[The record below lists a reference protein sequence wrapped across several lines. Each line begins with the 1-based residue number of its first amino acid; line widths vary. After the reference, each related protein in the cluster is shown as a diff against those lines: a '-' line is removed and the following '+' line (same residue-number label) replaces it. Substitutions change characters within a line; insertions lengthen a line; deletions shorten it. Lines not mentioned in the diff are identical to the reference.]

1 MVPSVLLNIHND
13 LCHPGVTKMLHYI
26 KTKNL
31 PYSTDEVRR
40 VVKECKICAKV
51 KPQFCKLD
59 DEKLIKAT
67 APMQRLS
74 LDFKG
79 PLPSI
84 SNNKYFL
91 TVVDEYSRMP
101 FAFPCSNI
109 NSSTVIKC
117 LVDLFSILGYPDY
130 IHSDRGASFMSK
142 ELKDVL
148 FTRDIATSK
157 TTPYHPT
164 GNAQC
169 EKYNGI
175 IWKSIQLALMTQ
187 ELPTSHW
194 ESVLCE
200 ALHSIRSTLCTS
212 INTTPHERFFTF
224 QRRSSVGKSIPTG
237 LIVPGKALL
246 RRFVRKNK
254 TDPLVDEVDII
265 DINPTYANIRYPDG
279 RESTVSLKDLAPLPQ
294 DNHMNVQNNEGVN
307 DPITDMC
314 ITNNH
319 EGDIVKGNSCIPVI
333 EVPTDSN
340 SVSVP
345 TAQNNNSVNGRGSS
359 DSNTQ
364 ALDTVNVDIMVED
377 ISTSMPQPVEH
388 LRRSGRANI
397 GVAPVRYGHD

>member
-1 MVPSVLLNIHND
+1 
-13 LCHPGVTKMLHYI
+13 
-26 KTKNL
+26 
-31 PYSTDEVRR
+31 
-40 VVKECKICAKV
+40 
-51 KPQFCKLD
+51 
-59 DEKLIKAT
+59 
-67 APMQRLS
+67 MQRLS

-91 TVVDEYSRMP
+91 TVIDEYSRMP

-117 LVDLFSILGYPDY
+117 LVELFSIVGYPDY
-130 IHSDRGASFMSK
+130 IHTDRGASFMSK
-142 ELKDVL
+142 ELKDFL

-175 IWKSIQLALMTQ
+175 IWKNIQLALMTQ

-194 ESVLCE
+194 ESVLYE

-237 LIVPGKALL
+237 LVVPGRAL
-246 RRFVRKNK
+246 
-254 TDPLVDEVDII
+254 

-279 RESTVSLKDLAPLPQ
+279 RESTVSLQDLAPVPQ
-294 DNHMNVQNNEGVN
+294 DHHVIVENDVN
-307 DPITDMC
+307 DFLVDQDKS
-314 ITNNH
+314 NY
-319 EGDIVKGNSCIPVI
+319 GDDIVKRNSIIPVNQVTPDGNSIPLH
-333 EVPTDSN
+333 
-340 SVSVP
+340 VS
-345 TAQNNNSVNGRGSS
+345 TENESVNGEGS
-359 DSNTQ
+359 N
-364 ALDTVNVDIMVED
+364 ALADQISSVSQPNENVRKSSRVNK
-377 ISTSMPQPVEH
+377 
-388 LRRSGRANI
+388 